1 MIKEAIQAI
10 DVCEKK
16 ITELED
22 QNDELGG
29 EIARNDETKLHNQHY
44 HRDISI
50 QSLSSQTMSVDA
62 KGGFFH
68 DDEYEEFSD
77 EIVLFAE
84 ALGTENIFIPYQDNQ
99 LGNKMQTP
107 I

>member
-1 MIKEAIQAI
+1 MIKEVIQAI
-10 DVCEKK
+10 ADFEKK
-16 ITELED
+16 ITELEE
-22 QNDELGG
+22 QNDELG
-29 EIARNDETKLHNQHY
+29 EKIAKNDKTSIHIQHF
-44 HRDISI
+44 HRDMSR
-50 QSLSSQTMSVDA
+50 QSVSSQTMSVDA
-62 KGGFFH
+62 EGEFFH

-77 EIVLFAE
+77 EIVLFDE